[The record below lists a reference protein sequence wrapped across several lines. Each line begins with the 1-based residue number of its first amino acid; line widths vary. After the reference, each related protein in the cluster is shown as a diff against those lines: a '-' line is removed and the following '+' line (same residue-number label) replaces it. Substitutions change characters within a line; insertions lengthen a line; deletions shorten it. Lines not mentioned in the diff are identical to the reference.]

1 MGTYSQP
8 SIIQNS
14 RGLAN
19 MTAGTTKFN
28 ESLKTQFDDIAKRE
42 LERAKLNANNL
53 SKIQKDRNKLDAKW
67 DKIVTK
73 ANIDDEPIV
82 EEALNQ
88 MHDKYIE
95 ITNKPVK
102 TKEDKKMLRWLE
114 NQPDQIANSL
124 SLQNKHKQELI
135 EIQKKEDFSAGSLN
149 NMYQNSSILSLT
161 ADNIINNGQNT
172 KLVVDFDNLSLDYKT
187 IDQDVYEESYSQA
200 EQEAKQKH
208 KDKASKVTVGP
219 TVAWDNLPDEVKED
233 LIKKEMVDESAYT
246 SNLNIKSYVEMSTR
260 DDAPPVF
267 RTNGNI
273 KEIAEETTGD
283 EVKKIVEDL
292 SRNYPTKTQNQK
304 LTKAQN
310 DQNMNDFNDG
320 LANKLLSM
328 DVSAV
333 YNNGGLCQD
342 LWPGALDRSLSEL
355 ITLQSAFETG
365 DLTEEEMNPMQKNL
379 FKVWYGE
386 NWSDNLKDLTVDDD
400 DMIKKAREEGV
411 AVFGLWQGTNSAPDN
426 EMANWQRSVIEQD
439 VKSQDYKMN
448 VMTEA
453 PNYIT
458 PPKTTSGGSKKTN
471 KIAAIDKFSKH
482 YFDENG
488 LKQGINAIDVTTQA
502 NKFVKDK
509 ADGMY
514 VTAGQLKNND
524 DYMSQDAIK
533 EFLDKTD
540 DNTVIWLDKD
550 KRFTVPPIDN
560 MKVES
565 MFTIIGL
572 DNFATQEAK
581 LSNNI
586 KYK

>member
-8 SIIQNS
+8 AIIQNS

-19 MTAGTTKFN
+19 MTAGATKFN

-42 LERAKLNANNL
+42 LEKAKLNAKNL
-53 SKIQKDRNKLDAKW
+53 SNIQKDRNKLDAKW

-95 ITNKPVK
+95 ITNKQVK
-102 TKEDKKMLRWLE
+102 TAEDKKMLRWLE
-114 NQPDQIANSL
+114 NQPAQIANSL
-124 SLQNKHKQELI
+124 TLQNKHKQELI

-161 ADNIINNGQNT
+161 ADNIINDGQNT
-172 KLVVDFDNLSLDYKT
+172 RLVVDFDNLSLDYKT
-187 IDQDVYEESYSQA
+187 VDQDVYKESYIQA

-219 TVAWDNLPDEVKED
+219 IIAWDNLTDDVREN

-246 SNLNIKSYVEMSTR
+246 SNLNIKSYIEMATR

-283 EVKKIVEDL
+283 EVEKIVKDL
-292 SRNYPTKTQNQK
+292 SRNYPTRSQNQK
-304 LTKAQN
+304 LTQAQN
-310 DQNMNDFNDG
+310 DKNMNDFNDG

-333 YNNGGLCQD
+333 YNNGGLCED

-355 ITLQSAFETG
+355 ITLQSAIENG
-365 DLTEEEMNPMQKNL
+365 DLIPEDMNPMQRNL
-379 FKVWYGE
+379 FEVWYGE
-386 NWSDNLKDLTVDDD
+386 NWVANMGGDFTMDDD

-411 AVFGLWQGTNSAPDN
+411 AVFGPWEGTNSAPGN
-426 EMANWQRSVIEQD
+426 EMAEWQRSVIEQD
-439 VKSQDYKMN
+439 IKSQDYKMN

-458 PPKTTSGGSKKTN
+458 PPKTTSGGSKTTD
-471 KIAAIDKFSKH
+471 KIAAIDKFRKH

-509 ADGMY
+509 ADGIY
-514 VTAGQLKNND
+514 WTSDQLKKNT
-524 DYMSQDAIK
+524 DYMSQPKIAAYLNKI
-533 EFLDKTD
+533 D
-540 DNTVIWLDKD
+540 DNTVIWVDKD
-550 KRFTVPPIDN
+550 PKLLKGPFDDIN
-560 MKVES
+560 LNA

-581 LSNNI
+581 LANNI
-586 KYK
+586 KY